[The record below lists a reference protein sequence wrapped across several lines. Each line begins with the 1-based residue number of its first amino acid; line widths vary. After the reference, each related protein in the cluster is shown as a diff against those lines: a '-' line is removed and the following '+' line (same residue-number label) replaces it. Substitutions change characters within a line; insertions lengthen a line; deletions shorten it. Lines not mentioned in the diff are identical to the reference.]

1 MEIETI
7 SVINEEIEGILDDL
21 EINTILKEQIDA
33 IIFSDLPIN
42 KKRIGLRKLRRQGLE
57 PKSEKMTEIIKSIIL
72 GIVQG
77 IGEFLPISSSAHLIL
92 VPYLFGWTE
101 HSIAFDIALHFGT
114 LCAVLVIFF
123 RDWWDLFI
131 GAVNKV
137 TKGKESFENRMFW
150 YLVIATVPGALLGFL
165 LEDVVENV
173 FRTKM
178 WLIATSLAVMG
189 VLIYLGDKWADKH
202 YKLETDFKHISLK
215 QALIIGL
222 SQALAIIPGFSR
234 SGTTILAARLMG
246 LSKKAATKFTFLLS
260 VPIIAGAAILKV
272 TDLTLNIETIIG
284 VFVSFIVGIFSIKFL
299 LNYIK
304 KHDFSVFAIYRVVF
318 AIIILIKYFAF

>member
-1 MEIETI
+1 MFEIF
-7 SVINEEIEGILDDL
+7 
-21 EINTILKEQIDA
+21 KA
-33 IIFSDLPIN
+33 
-42 KKRIGLRKLRRQGLE
+42 
-57 PKSEKMTEIIKSIIL
+57 IIL

-92 VPYLFGWTE
+92 VPFLFGWG
-101 HSIAFDIALHFGT
+101 SNSMAFDIALHVGT
-114 LCAVLVIFF
+114 LLAVLVVFF

-173 FRTKM
+173 FRTKI

-189 VLIYLGDKWADKH
+189 VLIYLGDRWADKH
-202 YKLETDFKHISLK
+202 YKLETDFKHITLK
-215 QALIIGL
+215 QAFIIGL

-260 VPIIAGAAILKV
+260 VPIIAGAAVLKI
-272 TDLTLNIETIIG
+272 TDLSLSMETIIG
-284 VFVSFIVGIFSIKFL
+284 IFVSFIVGLLSIKFL

-304 KHDFSVFAIYRVVF
+304 KHDFSIFAIYRVVF
-318 AIIILIKYFAF
+318 AIIILVKYFVF